1 MKDQNLPAYADFD
14 DYTYSQRVAVVI
26 RWFLLAAWM
35 LAINYRP
42 TVDYVLFTLDAMG
55 LGVAVYNGYLHWR
68 LINGRTIT
76 KKYVLALSAFDLTM
90 ITLGIGITDNRF
102 NNMFFVFYYPAILG
116 VAMVFPS
123 RRIAFGTAALAALA
137 YAAISIFLAPGVS
150 YSTGEEKVLAVR
162 IATMFGL
169 VGAGNLMS
177 RIERTR
183 RVEAVNAE
191 RARAQENLELQRK
204 AQEAEIAALQERG
217 RIAREIH
224 DGIAQSIYM
233 LSLNLETLS
242 EAADRDDGKVRDRI
256 KELVPLAKQTL
267 LETRHY
273 IYDLKPVLAGER
285 GLVDMAENQAR
296 EFRTVAGL
304 PVEVSVSGEPKAAAP
319 SVGAG
324 MYRVMQE
331 ALANVF
337 KHAGASTVA
346 VGLAFEDGF
355 VKLSVQDDGSGF
367 NTDENGA
374 GNGLSNM
381 RERARELGGRC
392 TILSAPGD
400 GTLVTLTVP
409 LKDQNE
415 PEPQMP
421 AEGRAT

>member
-242 EAADRDDGKVRDRI
+242 EAADRDDGKVATGSRSSS
-256 KELVPLAKQTL
+256 PSPS
-267 LETRHY
+267 RHCS
-273 IYDLKPVLAGER
+273 KR
-285 GLVDMAENQAR
+285 G
-296 EFRTVAGL
+296 TI
-304 PVEVSVSGEPKAAAP
+304 
-319 SVGAG
+319 
-324 MYRVMQE
+324 
-331 ALANVF
+331 
-337 KHAGASTVA
+337 ST
-346 VGLAFEDGF
+346 
-355 VKLSVQDDGSGF
+355 
-367 NTDENGA
+367 T
-374 GNGLSNM
+374 
-381 RERARELGGRC
+381 
-392 TILSAPGD
+392 
-400 GTLVTLTVP
+400 
-409 LKDQNE
+409 
-415 PEPQMP
+415 
-421 AEGRAT
+421 